1 MSSFTLDTP
10 HGLISVT
17 DTGLKN
23 SAPALLLIHGNASSS
38 KVWQHILASPHITA
52 SNRVIA
58 FDLPGHGASS
68 NAPNPTDTYTLRGYS
83 DVAVHILEHLCID
96 SVVVLGWSLGG
107 AIAVEMVPALKSAS
121 ERQSKIVALRGL
133 MLVGVPPCRGAAEF
147 QAAMKWPD
155 DSPMGVAQ
163 WTEELAR
170 AVVGMTTTGG
180 RDALFEDWMVVDALR
195 ADGRARMVL
204 FQAVFEGKGVDQR
217 GVVESE
223 DVPCAVVNGG
233 NEPYVNLNYLEGIKW
248 KRLWRG
254 ECLRLGEKGHAPF
267 WEDPAE
273 FEGLLGSFLQECG
286 RDGGELRSE

>member
-10 HGLISVT
+10 HGLISVI

-38 KVWQHILASPHITA
+38 KVWQHIFASPHITA

-68 NAPNPTDTYTLRGYS
+68 NAPNPPDTYTPGGYAE
-83 DVAVHILEHLCID
+83 VAVHILEHLCID

-107 AIAVEMVPALKSAS
+107 GIAVEMVPALKSAS
-121 ERQSKIVALRGL
+121 ERQSKIVSLRGL
-133 MLVGVPPCRGAAEF
+133 MLVGMPPCRGVAEF
-147 QAAMKWPD
+147 QAAFQGLD
-155 DSPMGVAQ
+155 DSFMAATQ
-163 WTEELAR
+163 WTEETAR
-170 AVVGMTTTGG
+170 AAVGLATTGG
-180 RDALFEDWMVVDALR
+180 HDALFEDWMVVDALR
-195 ADGRARMVL
+195 ADPRARMVL

-233 NEPYVNLNYLEGIKW
+233 KEPYVNLDYLEGIKW

-286 RDGGELRSE
+286 KEGEDR

>member
-254 ECLRLGEKGHAPF
+254 
-267 WEDPAE
+267 
-273 FEGLLGSFLQECG
+273 LLGSFLQECG

>member
-68 NAPNPTDTYTLRGYS
+68 NAPDPPTTYTPGGYAE
-83 DVAVHILEHLCID
+83 VAVHILEHLSID

-107 AIAVEMVPALKSAS
+107 GIAVEMVPALKSAS

-133 MLVGVPPCRGAAEF
+133 MLVGMPPCRGAAEF
-147 QAAMKWPD
+147 QAAMKGLD
-155 DSPMGVAQ
+155 DSPMAITQ
-163 WTEELAR
+163 WTEEIAR
-170 AVVGMTTTGG
+170 TVVGATTTGG
-180 RDALFEDWMVVDALR
+180 HDALFEDWMVVDALR
-195 ADGRARMVL
+195 ADARARMVL
-204 FQAVFEGKGVDQR
+204 FQAVLEGRSVDQR
-217 GVVESE
+217 GVVETE

-233 NEPYVNLNYLEGIKW
+233 NEPYVNLDYLDDIKW

-254 ECLRLGEKGHAPF
+254 KCLRLGEKGHAPF

-273 FEGLLGSFLQECG
+273 FEGLLASFLQECG
-286 RDGGELRSE
+286 RENED